1 MRRVRYSVAMSLD
14 GYIAGP
20 AGEADWI
27 VMDPEIGSH
36 FGEFVAQFD
45 TLLVGRRTYDTMA
58 GHGGGGGGGPFA
70 GFTILV
76 ASRTL
81 AAGAGRPKGVTIV
94 AADLPETLAELRA
107 QPGKDIWLFGGG
119 DLFRSLLSLGLVDTV
134 EVAIIPVLLGAGIP
148 LLPSPAGATTLSLT
162 GHRVYPATGTVSL
175 EYAVTPVSAAR
186 ARRSAGRAPSAPAGR
201 PRSSRGARA
210 RP

>member
-27 VMDPEIGSH
+27 VMDPEIGSR

-45 TLLVGRRTYDTMA
+45 TLLVGRRAWEAMA
-58 GHGGGGGGGPFA
+58 GHGGGGGGPFA

-76 ASRTL
+76 ASQTL
-81 AAGAGRPKGVTIV
+81 GTRPAPKGVTIL
-94 AADLPETLAELRA
+94 AGDLPETLAALRR

-119 DLFRSLLSLGLVDTV
+119 GLFRSLLSLGLVDTV

-148 LLPSPAGATTLSLT
+148 LLPSPAGTTTLSLT
-162 GHRVYPATGTVSL
+162 GHRVYPATGTVWL
-175 EYAVTPVSAAR
+175 EYAVPPVSAAR
-186 ARRSAGRAPSAPAGR
+186 ARRSTGRAPSGSAAR
-201 PRSSRGARA
+201 PRSSRRA
-210 RP
+210 RGRP